1 MDHIHNSIRTEQI
14 KAMRE
19 RTAPVERS
27 REYWT
32 EEELQELE
40 SMFAEGVGMT
50 DMALTLH
57 RSELAIFIR
66 IQGLY
71 PKVRS
76 PRQAKD
82 GCFCQR
88 CPGYVAETHECQSK
102 DCALSMPSCRDKS
115 IE

>member
-1 MDHIHNSIRTEQI
+1 MDHIHNPIRTEQI

-40 SMFAEGVGMT
+40 SMFSDGVGIT

-57 RSELAIFIR
+57 RSELAIFTR

-82 GCFCQR
+82 CCLCRR
-88 CPGYVAETHECQSK
+88 CPSYVEETHECQSK
-102 DCALSMPSCRDKS
+102 DCALAVLSN
-115 IE
+115 